1 MSTPGWD
8 WRNVYWWS
16 AGYEFVAPAQY
27 GNDKPWG
34 GELFLEP
41 GVAYPVG
48 YRVPDGSVGGV
59 EPASNKRTTGDEQI
73 KLQPPTSGSGPCKFI
88 SHMQIWVENSSRHV
102 EGSFAFAIGVCDVS
116 PGDMPMWPYIGA
128 GHYLE
133 MEHVPSQ
140 TVEPGGV
147 VLASMVRMDLMDERF
162 MSSQPIPTW
171 PNWELR
177 PNPDSKLYPGT
188 TPTFQNRGDIDLKIK
203 GFWGIS
209 YPTA

>member
-59 EPASNKRTTGDEQI
+59 EPAPNKRTQGDEQI

-116 PGDMPMWPYIGA
+116 PGDMPMWPFIGA

-147 VLASMVRMDLMDERF
+147 VLASMVRIGPDGRAVHVKPAYSDLAKLGAAAQPRF
-162 MSSQPIPTW
+162 KALSGRMS
-171 PNWELR
+171 
-177 PNPDSKLYPGT
+177 
-188 TPTFQNRGDIDLKIK
+188 DI
-203 GFWGIS
+203 S
-209 YPTA
+209 E